1 MGPGLF
7 DLPRGIRERIYRFA
21 GLAMDRENVL
31 LLYGGRTNPNWNH
44 VQPNYATTNALLRVC
59 RVMTDEVAFLLYSTN
74 TFYIRYGE
82 SSDMQ
87 PLLRLSPAILRT
99 MRSLRVYLNVASCR
113 LWGCSGPTDGGW
125 PWGRVPYD
133 RPLVGSSIEGK
144 RRLGDWHQAAQHI
157 GMHIQPNQLD
167 LAFSCD
173 CADLETAQLAVDTF
187 LYQLPQLA
195 VCSIRLARH
204 QDPEMM
210 VLAEHAAFWAVGLER
225 PYRPH
230 GHFRF
235 MDLPSE
241 LRLLILN
248 LTDLITPM
256 REVSWAPDV
265 GYHVRH
271 RWCRCRGGLQPDGNE
286 LDGHPLI
293 AHTWAESLYGHY
305 SCKFRDCVKYSE
317 RGCFC
322 KRYHSACT
330 TASPGCSCWEP
341 PTYLFLISKAFRSD
355 AQAVFFN
362 KNRFTVFGEH
372 PPSGEHPRYPAS
384 IFLQDTVPD
393 GCLRYLRFLEI
404 AFPEFDQYE
413 PHSDPAFHD
422 WEHAIEL
429 LQDKLDLPRLT
440 VRVCMQEDHDPHTM
454 HSTLRETMTEP
465 QGRALQ
471 QAYQDMT
478 APLKRWGYR
487 GLHRFF
493 AHFAWPWY
501 CTQWGEKV
509 LWEWH
514 CGLREPVERK
524 ETLAERTVMGP
535 EYDGVALGKD
545 TTKQS
550 EWLIDNIS
558 SSWSRDA

>member
-1 MGPGLF
+1 MAPGLL

-44 VQPNYATTNALLRVC
+44 LQPNYVTTSALLRVC
-59 RVMTDEVAFLLYSTN
+59 RIMTDEVAFLLYSTN
-74 TFYIRYGE
+74 TFYIRYGKP
-82 SSDMQ
+82 SDLQ
-87 PLLRLSPAILRT
+87 PLLRLSPVSLRT
-99 MRSLRVYLNVASCR
+99 LRSLRVYLNVASCV
-113 LWGCSGPTDGGW
+113 LWECSKSTDGGW
-125 PWGRVPYD
+125 PGSQVPYD
-133 RPLVGSSIEGK
+133 RPLLGSSIEGK

-157 GMHIQPNQLD
+157 GAHIQPNQLD

-173 CADLETAQLAVDTF
+173 CADLETAQMAVDAF

-195 VCSIRLARH
+195 VCTIRLGRH
-204 QDPEMM
+204 RDPGML

-225 PYRPH
+225 PHQPR

-235 MDLPSE
+235 MDLPLE

-265 GYHVRH
+265 GYHLHYRLC
-271 RWCRCRGGLQPDGNE
+271 WCRGGLLLGDNQLEGS
-286 LDGHPLI
+286 PLR
-293 AHTWAESLYGHY
+293 ARSWSQALYGHY
-305 SCKFRDCVKYSE
+305 SCKFRNCVRHFE

-330 TASPGCSCWEP
+330 TASPGCYCWEP
-341 PTYLFLISKAFRSD
+341 PTYLFLISKAFRSE

-362 KNRFTVFGEH
+362 KNRFTVFGQH
-372 PPSGEHPRYPAS
+372 PPAGEHPRYSAS

-404 AFPEFDQYE
+404 VFPDFDQYE
-413 PHSDPAFHD
+413 PRSDPAFHD
-422 WEHAIEL
+422 WEHTIEVFK
-429 LQDKLDLPRLT
+429 DKLDLPRLT
-440 VRVCMQEDHDPHTM
+440 VRIYTQEDRDPYTE
-454 HSTLRETMTEP
+454 HSTLRKTMTGA

-471 QAYQDMT
+471 QAYHNMV
-478 APLKRWGYR
+478 APLKIWGDR

-501 CTQWGEKV
+501 CTEWGV
-509 LWEWH
+509 QVCWEMNH
-514 CGLREPVERK
+514 GLREPVERK

-550 EWLIDNIS
+550 EWLIEDIRFY
-558 SSWSRDA
+558 WSDA